1 MRGVAAVVGIALL
14 LGCAAP
20 TRTRSVGSAAPTA
33 VAGGG
38 WGYLTRRLVADGVP
52 PDRVATVFADP
63 RMPPFT
69 GLEFSPSPRESSA
82 RYRHFLSQDS
92 VAAARRCRDENAAAL
107 DAAERARG
115 VPASVVAA
123 ILHVETGCGRN
134 TGRSVVLYR
143 LARLAMANEPANVD
157 QNVARV
163 ARENGGMD
171 EALERQV
178 RARARYLEDT
188 FYPEVRATFDL
199 AGRLGV
205 DPLDLRGSAAGA
217 MGTPQFLPTRVLW
230 YGADGN
236 GDGHVDLYDPADAAA
251 SCATY
256 LAAEGWKP
264 GLSGPERRAVIWQYN
279 RSDAYIDT
287 ILGLARAI
295 EDPASADPPPPVAR
309 RARPARPA
317 SRRVTALRKR

>member
-1 MRGVAAVVGIALL
+1 MRALAAVVGVALL

-20 TRTRSVGSAAPTA
+20 TRKPTPVTP
-33 VAGGG
+33 VATGG
-38 WGYLTRRLVADGVP
+38 WSHLTQRLVADGVP
-52 PDRVATVFADP
+52 PERVAAVFSDP
-63 RMPPFT
+63 RMPAFD
-69 GLEFSPSPRESSA
+69 GLEFSPSPRESHA
-82 RYRHFLSQDS
+82 RYQHFLAGDS
-92 VAAARRCRDENAAAL
+92 VAAARRCRDENAPAL
-107 DAAERARG
+107 AAAERERG

-134 TGRSVVLYR
+134 TGRSVVLHR
-143 LARLAMANEPANVD
+143 LARLAMANEPANVER
-157 QNVARV
+157 NIARV
-163 ARENGGMD
+163 AREKGGMD
-171 EALERQV
+171 EELAGRI
-178 RARARYLEDT
+178 RMRARYLEDT

-205 DPLDLRGSAAGA
+205 DPLALRGSVAGA

-236 GDGHVDLYDPADAAA
+236 GDGRVDLHDPADAAA

-264 GLSGPERRAVIWQYN
+264 GLSTAERRAVIWQYN

-287 ILGLARAI
+287 VLALAAALDAPERVVA
-295 EDPASADPPPPVAR
+295 PPPAAKPVRA
-309 RARPARPA
+309 ARPAG
-317 SRRVTALRKR
+317 RRVTALRKP